1 MLSVSDPVTWNP
13 RRIAVGGVTG
23 AGKSTLARRLAVGL
37 DLPYTELDSLYHGPG
52 WVPRASFETD
62 VAALVATERWVSEWQ
77 YRTVRELIVSRA
89 DTLVW
94 LDLPAR
100 VTLSRVIRRT
110 LRRRMR
116 REVLWN
122 GNVEPPLHTFFTD
135 GDHILRY
142 ALRTRRKLK
151 TWVPSLEAEF
161 PALHV
166 VRLGSGREVERWVG
180 RFRPDPREDA
190 AT

>member
-89 DTLVW
+89 DT
-94 LDLPAR
+94 
-100 VTLSRVIRRT
+100 
-110 LRRRMR
+110 
-116 REVLWN
+116 RE
-122 GNVEPPLHTFFTD
+122 
-135 GDHILRY
+135 
-142 ALRTRRKLK
+142 
-151 TWVPSLEAEF
+151 S
-161 PALHV
+161 
-166 VRLGSGREVERWVG
+166 
-180 RFRPDPREDA
+180 
-190 AT
+190 